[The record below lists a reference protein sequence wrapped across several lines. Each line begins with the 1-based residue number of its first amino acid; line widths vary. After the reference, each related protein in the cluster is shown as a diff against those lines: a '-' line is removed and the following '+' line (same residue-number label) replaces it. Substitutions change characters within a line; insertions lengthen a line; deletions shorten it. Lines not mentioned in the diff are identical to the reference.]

1 MRRRVRLRL
10 RLCLLLVIG
19 VLYVVSVPWYRDSSA
34 EPTLWLGLPDW
45 VAVALCCYVAVAVL
59 NALAW
64 WMTDIP
70 ECSPADDPR
79 PGPPPGA
86 GARSP

>member
-1 MRRRVRLRL
+1 MRRRVRLYL

-19 VLYVVSVPWYRDSSA
+19 VLYVVSVPWYRASSA

-45 VAVALCCYVAVAVL
+45 VAVAVL

-64 WMTDIP
+64 WMTDIA
-70 ECSPADDPR
+70 ECSSAEDSR